1 MQSTM
6 KALRQV
12 AAFCSN
18 SRAPRSKEAWPAADA
33 VWLRHVSQEL
43 LVGRRLLRSEPC
55 RTLFWG

>member
-18 SRAPRSKEAWPAADA
+18 SRAPRSREAWPAADA
-33 VWLRHVSQEL
+33 VWLHHVSQEL
-43 LVGRRLLRSEPC
+43 SVGRSPLRPEPC
-55 RTLFWG
+55 CTLFWG